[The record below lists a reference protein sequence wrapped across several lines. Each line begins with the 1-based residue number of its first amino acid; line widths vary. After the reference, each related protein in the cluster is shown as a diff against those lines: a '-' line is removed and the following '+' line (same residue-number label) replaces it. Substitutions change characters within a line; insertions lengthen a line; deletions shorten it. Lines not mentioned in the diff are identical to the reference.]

1 MPEVAHTG
9 SQQLKATLSRLFEPV
24 HVALVAGNQPWWQ
37 SRMVVMTQ
45 NHLLRPPLFL
55 PIEKVKSGACPFRPH
70 GLCLEYEPH
79 ECLNDWEC
87 PKDQKCCPSICSN
100 KCLDPVDPSE
110 QGEETESWKRGPERF
125 QLEDTHLG
133 EVAGS
138 RGGGGGQPARP
149 TTHPSANE
157 SLCLSDTCSTGWG
170 PLGGKGAPSG
180 HSRASVWV
188 LR

>member
-1 MPEVAHTG
+1 MSLLGDRVINTVEFLFSPEFPAYNE
-9 SQQLKATLSRLFEPV
+9 QLGGPRAVLEGPHPQAEVQRERLTLATTAPSAVTMKPSSPITFTVLL
-24 HVALVAGNQPWWQ
+24 ALEILTPWTAEGT
-37 SRMVVMTQ
+37 ST
-45 NHLLRPPLFL
+45 
-55 PIEKVKSGACPFRPH
+55 EKVKSGACPFRPH
-70 GLCLEYEPH
+70 GLCLVYEPH

-138 RGGGGGQPARP
+138 RGGGGGAAGQP
-149 TTHPSANE
+149 
-157 SLCLSDTCSTGWG
+157 LS
-170 PLGGKGAPSG
+170 
-180 HSRASVWV
+180 HSFS
-188 LR
+188 